1 MKLRMICL
9 NNKLKQ
15 KDLFVVIL
23 FNFESERAD
32 MNLGFFLQVH
42 LNNFGL
48 KFVGGGWK
56 AGLQL
61 QKVLTLGQV
70 LHLEEI
76 RKREWEDRLYLRRVT
91 SGLDL
96 HA

>member
-1 MKLRMICL
+1 
-9 NNKLKQ
+9 
-15 KDLFVVIL
+15 
-23 FNFESERAD
+23 
-32 MNLGFFLQVH
+32 MNLGVFLQVN

-48 KFVGGGWK
+48 KFVGGGRK

-61 QKVLTLGQV
+61 QEVLTLGQV

-76 RKREWEDRLYLRRVT
+76 RKREREDGLYLRWIAC
-91 SGLDL
+91 GLDL